1 MYSYI
6 KKLQTK
12 KEDTRKQILAGSL
25 IVSMSFVFL
34 IWITTFGQKPE
45 VKVAKE
51 NEEQVKPFSLLSK
64 SFSETYNNVS
74 ASVGNISKNTTE
86 KKKKEKV
93 IELIP
98 VEYQSR

>member
-12 KEDTRKQILAGSL
+12 KEDTRKQILVGSL

-34 IWITTFGQKPE
+34 IWVTTFGQKSE
-45 VKVAKE
+45 AKIAKE
-51 NEEQVKPFSLLSK
+51 TQEQKPFSLLSS
-64 SFSETYNNVS
+64 SFSETYNNIS
-74 ASVGNISKNTTE
+74 ASVGNISKNTKE
-86 KKKKEKV
+86 KKKNEKV

-98 VEYQSR
+98 VEYQ

>member
-25 IVSMSFVFL
+25 IISMSFVFL
-34 IWITTFGQKPE
+34 VWISTFGQKAE
-45 VKVAKE
+45 TKIAKE
-51 NEEQVKPFSLLSK
+51 TEEEVKPFSLLSK
-64 SFSETYNNVS
+64 SFSETYNNIS
-74 ASVGNISKNTTE
+74 ASVGNIPKKTTE

-93 IELIP
+93 IDLIP

>member
-12 KEDTRKQILAGSL
+12 TENTRKQILVGSL

-34 IWITTFGQKPE
+34 IWVTTFGQKSE
-45 VKVAKE
+45 AKIAKE
-51 NEEQVKPFSLLSK
+51 TQEQVKPFSLLSS
-64 SFSETYNNVS
+64 SFSETYNNIS
-74 ASVGNISKNTTE
+74 ASVGNISKNTKE
-86 KKKKEKV
+86 KKKNEKV

-98 VEYQSR
+98 VEYQ